1 MSVMPRGYDRPLYIL
16 PFDHRGTFQAK
27 MFGWQSPL
35 SEAQT
40 TEISGAKQVIYDG
53 FKSALAAG
61 VPKQKA
67 GILVDEQFGAAIL
80 RDAASNNVV
89 SACPAEKSGQ
99 EEFDFEYGEDFARH
113 IEAFD
118 PTFCKVLV
126 RYNPQGDRAL
136 NEKQAARLKRLS
148 DFLADKNR
156 SRFMFELLV
165 PPEKAQLDK
174 LTGDKKVYDREVRP
188 RLMVEAIHELQDAG
202 VEPDLWKIEGLDRRD
217 DCKEI
222 VTAAR
227 AAGRD
232 RVSCIVLGRGEDD
245 QKVRNW
251 LAVAASV
258 PGFIGFAVGRTT
270 FWDPLVGWRSKK
282 ATREQTVAEIAGRY
296 REFVGLFERA
306 DLHPPSDH
314 SSQVR
319 PEHRSSMEG

>member
-1 MSVMPRGYDRPLYIL
+1 MPRGYDRPLYIL
-16 PFDHRGTFQAK
+16 PFDHRGSFQAK

-40 TEISGAKQVIYDG
+40 AEISGAKQVIYDG

-89 SACPAEKSGQ
+89 TACPAEKSGQ

-113 IEAFD
+113 IEALE

-126 RYNPQGDRAL
+126 RYNPQGDCAL

-148 DFLADKNR
+148 DFLAARGRN
-156 SRFMFELLV
+156 RFMFELLV
-165 PPEKAQLDK
+165 PPEQAQLDK
-174 LTGDKKVYDREVRP
+174 LKGDKKVYDREVRP
-188 RLMVEAIHELQDAG
+188 RLMLEAIHELQDAG

-232 RVSCIVLGRGEDD
+232 RVSCIVLGRGEND

-258 PGFIGFAVGRTT
+258 PGFVGFAVGRTT
-270 FWDPLVGWRSKK
+270 FWDPLVAWRSKQ
-282 ATREQTVAEIAGRY
+282 ATREQAVAEIAGRY

-314 SSQVR
+314 SSPVK

>member
-1 MSVMPRGYDRPLYIL
+1 MPRGYDRPLYIL
-16 PFDHRGTFQAK
+16 PFDHRGSFQTK

-35 SEAQT
+35 SDAQT
-40 TEISGAKQVIYDG
+40 AEIAGAKRVIYDG
-53 FKSALAAG
+53 FLAALAAG
-61 VPKQKA
+61 VPKEKA

-80 RDAASNNVV
+80 RDAASNNVAT
-89 SACPAEKSGQ
+89 ACPAEKSGQ

-113 IEAFD
+113 MEAFD

-136 NEKQAARLKRLS
+136 NEKQAAIR
-148 DFLADKNR
+148 
-156 SRFMFELLV
+156 
-165 PPEKAQLDK
+165 
-174 LTGDKKVYDREVRP
+174 
-188 RLMVEAIHELQDAG
+188 ELQDAG

-217 DCKEI
+217 DCEEI
-222 VTAAR
+222 VTTAR

-270 FWDPLVGWRSKK
+270 FWDPLVAWRSKK
-282 ATREQTVAEIAGRY
+282 APREQTAAEIAGRY